1 METKASYIVTGAFTL
16 AVIAG
21 VFGFLYWVQNGA
33 GGGGERSVYRV
44 VFAGSVS
51 GLRPGAAVLFD
62 GMRVGE
68 VTKLALDPHDPRR
81 VVALLTLD
89 RGSPIRTDTKV
100 GLALSG
106 ADRPRR
112 GFAHR
117 RVPRTRRRLSP
128 SAGRPP
134 TINAD
139 AERER

>member
-68 VTKLALDPHDPRR
+68 VTKLALDPARPAPGARR
-81 VVALLTLD
+81 
-89 RGSPIRTDTKV
+89 
-100 GLALSG
+100 
-106 ADRPRR
+106 
-112 GFAHR
+112 
-117 RVPRTRRRLSP
+117 
-128 SAGRPP
+128 
-134 TINAD
+134 
-139 AERER
+139 